1 MTYPAFETLG
11 IAPDYLLIGANAM
24 HHLLDRC
31 APTHATYAAPDPLPE
46 PRPTT
51 RTSRRGRA
59 ASEYK
64 SAYIGVTTH
73 NERYVPQW
81 GGRAGRITGGHQPC
95 TPEGER
101 AAAVERAQALGLGYL
116 ERRDGE
122 REPIVHCNAATQA

>member
-1 MTYPAFETLG
+1 MTYPTFDSLG
-11 IAPDYLLIGANAM
+11 IAPDYLLIGANAI

-31 APTHATYAAPDPLPE
+31 APLPATYAAPDPLPE

-101 AAAVERAQALGLGYL
+101 AAAVERARALGLGYL
-116 ERRDGE
+116 ERRDGAHE
-122 REPIVHCNAATQA
+122 AL

>member
-11 IAPDYLLIGANAM
+11 IAPDYLLIGASAM
-24 HHLLDRC
+24 HHLLERC
-31 APTHATYAAPDPLPE
+31 APTHATYAEPDPLPE
-46 PRPTT
+46 PRPST
-51 RTSRRGRA
+51 RISRRGRA

-101 AAAVERAQALGLGYL
+101 AAAIERAQALGLGYL